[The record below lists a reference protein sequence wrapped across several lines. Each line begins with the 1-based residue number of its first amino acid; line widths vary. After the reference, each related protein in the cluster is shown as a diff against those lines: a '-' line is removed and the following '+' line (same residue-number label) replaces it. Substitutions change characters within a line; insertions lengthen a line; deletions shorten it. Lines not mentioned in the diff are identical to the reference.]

1 MTQKDH
7 LNFQYDDEPTTIMT
21 QVDLKISFWSLESY
35 LIEYNQM
42 LSNIIET
49 YPV

>member
-1 MTQKDH
+1 MSRVDYQPSRW
-7 LNFQYDDEPTTIMT
+7 QPTTIMT